1 MKKPQIDDYATSP
14 AVLDKYA
21 LVDMPALEPREKRGA
36 STVVAASERANGRT
50 DTRPNSRI
58 AEWAEPS
65 NKRVIQR
72 ASFEVYQDQMKTLRR
87 LSAEAMMNDE
97 KGSMSEMV
105 RLAIDE
111 YVAKRHGK

>member
-21 LVDMPALEPREKRGA
+21 LVDMPALEPRGKRGV
-36 STVVAASERANGRT
+36 STVETVSERANGRT
-50 DTRPNSRI
+50 DTRPNTRTV
-58 AEWAEPS
+58 ERVEQTD
-65 NKRVIQR
+65 KRVIQR

-105 RLAIDE
+105 RTAIDE
-111 YVAKRHGK
+111 YVAKRRGK

>member
-14 AVLDKYA
+14 GVLDKYS
-21 LVDMPALEPREKRGA
+21 LVDMPALEPRGKRGG
-36 STVVAASERANGRT
+36 STVEIVRERANGRT
-50 DTRPNSRI
+50 DARPNTRTAGP
-58 AEWAEPS
+58 AETAP
-65 NKRVIQR
+65 KRVIQR